1 MVGEKGLPVKKFS
14 RLTPDEEFPED
25 LTVLD
30 VTEVEVLNSKVHRE
44 IDVEY
49 IEYGLP
55 DPETQ
60 ARLAELTEE
69 LDRRDDDVF
78 EMHAPVLITE
88 NRAAS
93 L

>member
-1 MVGEKGLPVKKFS
+1 MNRTS

-25 LTVLD
+25 LPNLD
-30 VTEVEVLNSKVHRE
+30 ITEVEVLNSKVHRE

-69 LDRRDDDVF
+69 LDRRD
-78 EMHAPVLITE
+78 EETAGMQNPGLIAE
-88 NRAAS
+88 SRAAS
-93 L
+93 R